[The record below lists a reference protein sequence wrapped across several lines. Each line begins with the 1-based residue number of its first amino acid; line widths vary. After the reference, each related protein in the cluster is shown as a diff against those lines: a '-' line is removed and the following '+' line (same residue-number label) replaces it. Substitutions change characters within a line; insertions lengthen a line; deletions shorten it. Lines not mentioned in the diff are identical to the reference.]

1 MTSRSRGLIAAVL
14 LTGALAT
21 LPACNDNESSASDS
35 SNSASDSK
43 GSDSKGSSGSDSSA
57 GKGDSGSTGGE
68 TSGGSSGGD
77 DSCRKLVASAEV
89 KKAVTDAY
97 RQAFPVFKHIQP
109 TPGSFY
115 YGECGNEFAGTTF
128 EVTPGHSEKE
138 GVAMQDEGATMKYF
152 TIQDG
157 EWMFIASGALE
168 QATGCTTVKEIPKE
182 LAKAWNDCK

>member
-21 LPACNDNESSASDS
+21 LPACNNKDSSASD
-35 SNSASDSK
+35 
-43 GSDSKGSSGSDSSA
+43 SSGSDSSA
-57 GKGDSGSTGGE
+57 GQADSKPKEKPEGDT
-68 TSGGSSGGD
+68 SGGD

-97 RQAFPVFKHIQP
+97 RQAFPVFEHIKP

-115 YGECGNEFAGTTF
+115 YGECGNRFAGTTF

-138 GVAMQDEGATMKYF
+138 GVHMQDEGSTMKYF
-152 TIQDG
+152 TVQDG
-157 EWMFIASGALE
+157 EWMFIASGAEEL
-168 QATGCTTVKEIPKE
+168 AKGCTAVKEIPAE
-182 LAKAWNDCK
+182 LARVWNDCPVG